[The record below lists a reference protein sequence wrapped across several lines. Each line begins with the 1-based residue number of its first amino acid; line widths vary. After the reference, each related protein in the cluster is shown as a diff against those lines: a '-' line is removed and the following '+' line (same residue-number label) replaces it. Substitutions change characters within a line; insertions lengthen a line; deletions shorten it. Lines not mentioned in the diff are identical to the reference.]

1 MLEVDQILLAEKFQK
16 LLDQERQ
23 AEQVYGELADKIAD
37 LTARQQLQQIRRE
50 KIHHMELIQRL
61 LEIVD

>member
-23 AEQVYGELADKIAD
+23 AEQVYAELADKIAD
-37 LTARQQLQQIRRE
+37 LAARQQLQQIRRE